1 LTRSDAPQKFPFTIA
16 LLHRGTFSQE
26 IPMNWANGYPAETNY
41 RIGFYRN
48 LAPSHLA
55 MICHLQGVQAPGAAL
70 TYLELGCG
78 AGLSTTL
85 LAAANPQMNF
95 IGVDLSPSHIVEASS
110 LAAQADVRNV
120 EFIEASFDDPDLI
133 DRLPPCDIISL
144 HGVYTWVSPRQRE
157 AIRDILSKRL
167 KPGGLFYI
175 AYNNMV
181 TSSHEI
187 VLQRALRELSRNGT
201 PENLKAAFDKIKQM
215 KSLGAEYFQHNPA
228 LARLLDDTDRK
239 DPSYLVHEY
248 LTDHWTPYFF
258 QDLAR
263 ELADCKLSYLGSATP
278 ADNRDEFLAAPDLIN
293 LIKTESDPHV
303 RQFLNDISS
312 NRRFRND
319 IFVRGSRVL
328 EPQERSQALRTTTF
342 ALAKPRADIELNVTI
357 ARGLLQLRRPMFG
370 AILDH
375 LQNAPSTLA
384 KLNLDDDA
392 LVEAITLLSQAA
404 IIHPAKSE
412 PADAAPARRLN
423 RIMFSSEQR
432 RIRYG
437 FAASP
442 RIGSA
447 IPVSP
452 TDRIQLSKVLGIDR
466 EMNAEIDV
474 HSTGSGI
481 RPAAEVAVPDPD
493 ASNHFWQTLQIS
505 T

>member
-1 LTRSDAPQKFPFTIA
+1 
-16 LLHRGTFSQE
+16 
-26 IPMNWANGYPAETNY
+26 
-41 RIGFYRN
+41 
-48 LAPSHLA
+48 
-55 MICHLQGVQAPGAAL
+55 
-70 TYLELGCG
+70 
-78 AGLSTTL
+78 
-85 LAAANPQMNF
+85 
-95 IGVDLSPSHIVEASS
+95 
-110 LAAQADVRNV
+110 
-120 EFIEASFDDPDLI
+120 
-133 DRLPPCDIISL
+133 
-144 HGVYTWVSPRQRE
+144 
-157 AIRDILSKRL
+157 
-167 KPGGLFYI
+167 
-175 AYNNMV
+175 
-181 TSSHEI
+181 